1 MREESLVPEQGQ
13 CMTYRFPVVPEI
25 ERAYRAAHAAL
36 EGLAS
41 EYELDYAAEADL
53 GDWTEVVDQFRFVAG
68 GADMAVAMRIGPA
81 IDWCQGGRDRGEW
94 GLTVAGLDLDHDGAW
109 NFGPRISEAQ
119 RSTDWALDKA
129 ARAYRQEARWPN
141 PPPGDEGLWLL
152 MLAPLRAK
160 GSPENDKPWS
170 IHGRLAGFAI
180 LWDRDKD
187 GNYETVAHAWTAQ
200 AWRRQG
206 IARRLLDQGRS
217 RFAARQIAGPLT
229 DDGAALAR
237 SCWPNARI
245 VR

>member
-1 MREESLVPEQGQ
+1 
-13 CMTYRFPVVPEI
+13 
-25 ERAYRAAHAAL
+25 
-36 EGLAS
+36 
-41 EYELDYAAEADL
+41 
-53 GDWTEVVDQFRFVAG
+53 
-68 GADMAVAMRIGPA
+68 MAVATRIGPA
-81 IDWCQGGRDRGEW
+81 IDWYQGGRDRGEW
-94 GLTVAGLDLDHDGAW
+94 GLTVAGLDLDRNGAW

-129 ARAYRQEARWPN
+129 ARAYRQEARWSN
-141 PPPGDEGLWLL
+141 PPSGDEGLWLL

-206 IARRLLDQGRS
+206 IARRLLDEGRS